1 MMGQVKSW
9 ISKAIPTGMN
19 ISQADNMDPVARHS
33 IFSNSVRPRI
43 ETELTEYRFGFLS
56 LLSNQLMMMPHRTTS
71 FRSTHASS
79 SAFEF
84 NAKAKSVA
92 PLAIDADSK
101 ELMDTAD
108 KMSVA
113 YAMMINNMK
122 LLAENKPG
130 RYELMTTNFNEAA
143 DALKGLKRYDVV
155 RQRLEA
161 LGEVAKGIAF
171 LESGNAVESR
181 VKIQSGLELLEK
193 AKQNTMTNMDFG
205 STYLAVEKEAAVT
218 GVILNIVETA
228 LYDPS
233 TSPLE
238 TLEILKRVMTA
249 PTTEYKSAGTDW
261 RGMFGSTK
269 RFIEIFGNMSSISAS
284 RAGKDT
290 ISVAGGAGSMLMPFW
305 SVDLRYTFVT
315 GALFGKKSVEVR
327 EYLLVPASFVTS
339 PESLDNPRGSITD
352 IFASRSGGFLSGIKG
367 SEKSISESG
376 EIGTVIRSAADGS
389 ASGRKAIVPVST
401 KKEAESFVLAYL
413 RQQTTDSSKL
423 KLIKP
428 TVDKLIYIPCEIT
441 DASVSLPSLGKMAP
455 KSVGRIETVRTLYM

>member
-1 MMGQVKSW
+1 
-9 ISKAIPTGMN
+9 
-19 ISQADNMDPVARHS
+19 
-33 IFSNSVRPRI
+33 
-43 ETELTEYRFGFLS
+43 
-56 LLSNQLMMMPHRTTS
+56 
-71 FRSTHASS
+71 
-79 SAFEF
+79 
-84 NAKAKSVA
+84 
-92 PLAIDADSK
+92 
-101 ELMDTAD
+101 
-108 KMSVA
+108 
-113 YAMMINNMK
+113 
-122 LLAENKPG
+122 
-130 RYELMTTNFNEAA
+130 MTTNFNEAA

-441 DASVSLPSLGKMAP
+441 DAGVSLPSLGKMAP